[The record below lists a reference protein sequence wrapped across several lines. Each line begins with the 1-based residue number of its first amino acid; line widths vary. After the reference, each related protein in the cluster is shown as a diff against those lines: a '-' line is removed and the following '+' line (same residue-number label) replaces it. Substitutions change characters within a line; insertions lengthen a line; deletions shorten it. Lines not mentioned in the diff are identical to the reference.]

1 MRILHQSELATVV
14 CGDATD
20 PAVIDAAPTY
30 DLLCTDPPY
39 GVRWQS
45 GNRTDR
51 FDVLAGDDGSLDV
64 PAVLGAWVRRL
75 RDHRHVYVF
84 GYRPDQLAEP
94 LQLGGTAV
102 LIWDKG
108 QISGGDLRLPWA
120 PGHEPIT
127 FGVYV
132 SSQAHRAKGYGNLA
146 ARLRR
151 LTVIEVPRLHG
162 RQVKRHP
169 TEKPVALMRQLVE
182 SSSLP
187 GEIVLDPFAGC
198 GSTLVAAVLEGRRA
212 YGVEVDE
219 RYATTA
225 VERVKRAEAIARM
238 IITA

>member
-14 CGDATD
+14 LGDATD

-94 LQLGGTAV
+94 MRLGGTST

-108 QISGGDLRLPWA
+108 QINGGDLRLPWA

-132 SSQAHRAKGYGNLA
+132 PSQAHRAKGFGNLA

-151 LTVIEVPRLHG
+151 STVVEVPRLHG
-162 RQVKRHP
+162 RQVNRHP

>member
-14 CGDATD
+14 LGDATD

-45 GNRTDR
+45 GWRADR
-51 FDVLAGDDGSLDV
+51 FPELVGDDGSLDV

-108 QISGGDLRLPWA
+108 SPGMGRLDLPWG
-120 PGHEPIT
+120 PEHEELT
-127 FGVYV
+127 FGVR
-132 SSQAHRAKGYGNLA
+132 QASAKARGTRGRLS
-146 ARLRR
+146 ARLRQGSV
-151 LTVIEVPRLHG
+151 LTVPLGSARTRG
-162 RQVKRHP
+162 QHP

-182 SSSLP
+182 SSS
-187 GEIVLDPFAGC
+187 VLGDLVADPFAGS
-198 GSTLVAAVLEGRRA
+198 GSTLVAAILAGRRA

>member
-14 CGDATD
+14 LGDATD

-45 GNRTDR
+45 GWRTDR

-84 GYRPDQLAEP
+84 GYSPDQLAEP
-94 LQLGGTAV
+94 MRLGGTST

-108 QISGGDLRLPWA
+108 RINGGDLRLPWA

-132 SSQAHRAKGYGNLA
+132 PRKAGRAKGSGRLT
-146 ARLRR
+146 ARLLNAAETETDRDLMGR
-151 LTVIEVPRLHG
+151 YNSLADSWLGYASLLTG
-162 RQVKRHP
+162 
-169 TEKPVALMRQLVE
+169 
-182 SSSLP
+182 
-187 GEIVLDPFAGC
+187 DPA
-198 GSTLVAAVLEGRRA
+198 
-212 YGVEVDE
+212 D
-219 RYATTA
+219 
-225 VERVKRAEAIARM
+225 M
-238 IITA
+238 